1 MEYATKLKVVGS
13 NPTHRHTCDYGI
25 YFPCPYVPSLTKRSN
40 WKLLYNQLDIMK
52 YFVTSSE
59 YILHIDIFI
68 FSAKLIDWLRFILV
82 SHLIIYVI

>member
-1 MEYATKLKVVGS
+1 
-13 NPTHRHTCDYGI
+13 
-25 YFPCPYVPSLTKRSN
+25 
-40 WKLLYNQLDIMK
+40 MK

-82 SHLIIYVI
+82 SHLIIYVIWHYIITEYSQRIDFIYYLLLISTKFAIYTWNRWISSRIL